1 MKYDGDE
8 LSEESAKGLI
18 RDRFLGNGL
27 WPYDARLDIVLP
39 NTLVRLPDNDLVYLM
54 DEMNIQ
60 VVQITKN
67 TVIKIPSRNLPFEP
81 QAHFIPLKQVESDVW
96 FITFETSICNL
107 TPQQTAYTIAHEFA
121 HAFLKHFSNDE
132 QISKNM
138 EKFTGDTAP
147 PEELE
152 ADKKMVEWGFESD
165 MRDSEMS
172 YIYHW
177 EKVKR
182 RNPAHFNL
190 SPVKKD

>member
-8 LSEESAKGLI
+8 MSEESVKGLI

-27 WPYDARLDIVLP
+27 WPYDARLDFILP

-54 DEMNIQ
+54 DEINIQ
-60 VVQITKN
+60 VVQISAN
-67 TVIKIPSRNLPFEP
+67 TVIKIPSGNLPFEP

-96 FITFETSICNL
+96 FITFETGIFDVTLS
-107 TPQQTAYTIAHEFA
+107 QTTYTIAHEFA
-121 HAFLKHFSNDE
+121 HAFLGHDFNDE
-132 QISKNM
+132 QISKKMQNFKG
-138 EKFTGDTAP
+138 ETAP

-152 ADKKMVEWGFESD
+152 TDKKVIEWGFED
-165 MRDSEMS
+165 EVRDSDMS

-182 RNPAHFNL
+182 RNPGLFRT
-190 SPVKKD
+190 

>member
-60 VVQITKN
+60 VVQISAN

-96 FITFETSICNL
+96 FITFETGICDVTL
-107 TPQQTAYTIAHEFA
+107 PQTNYTIAHEFA
-121 HAFLKHFSNDE
+121 HAFLGHFSNDDE
-132 QISKNM
+132 ISKKMQN
-138 EKFTGDTAP
+138 FTGETAP

-152 ADKKMVEWGFESD
+152 TDKKLVEWGFESD

-177 EKVKR
+177 EKIKMQ
-182 RNPAHFNL
+182 NPGLF
-190 SPVKKD
+190 STQPVKKA

>member
-8 LSEESAKGLI
+8 LSDESTKGLI

-60 VVQITKN
+60 VVQISVN
-67 TVIKIPSRNLPFEP
+67 TAIKIPSRNLPFEP
-81 QAHFIPLKQVESDVW
+81 QASLIPLKQIESDVW
-96 FITFETSICNL
+96 FITFETGIFDVTQS
-107 TPQQTAYTIAHEFA
+107 QTTYAIAHEFA
-121 HAFLKHFSNDE
+121 HAFLGHFSNDDE
-132 QISKNM
+132 ISKKMQNFKG
-138 EKFTGDTAP
+138 ETAP

-152 ADKKMVEWGFESD
+152 TDKKVIEWGFED
-165 MRDSEMS
+165 EVRDSDMS

-177 EKVKR
+177 DKVKR
-182 RNPAHFNL
+182 RNPGLFGT
-190 SPVKKD
+190 SPVKK